1 MIFYLL
7 SQLIP
12 LNSYYFLY
20 VQFLWNSW
28 FFYVFVAPRVSP
40 DIDDGV
46 YEVLKSMQ
54 AADDL
59 VVEDMQSGITENE
72 VLIGWEGDVNE
83 VLAVSDELTIAQV
96 AVFNSI
102 EGHAFRDVVAQK
114 LDALVTLEMAAQQSI
129 RMRMVTSVKDEVKNL
144 FLTNK
149 TAKENAM
156 NQAIAIL
163 TAGPSAKMG
172 KDVVGEAYGVAVK
185 NYQES
190 YSKLPAGTD
199 DILLNLEKE
208 MAAIAV
214 PITFEAVG
222 GNVFETNPI
231 RA

>member
-1 MIFYLL
+1 MGPVFDEGIHEI
-7 SQLIP
+7 LIEAQKHD
-12 LNSYYFLY
+12 LEI
-20 VQFLWNSW
+20 
-28 FFYVFVAPRVSP
+28 
-40 DIDDGV
+40 IDNFNDNI
-46 YEVLKSMQ
+46 
-54 AADDL
+54 A
-59 VVEDMQSGITENE
+59 ENE
-72 VLIGWEGDVNE
+72 VLINWEGDVTE
-83 VLAVSDELTIAQV
+83 VLAISDELTTAQV
-96 AVFNSI
+96 DVFNSI
-102 EGHAFRDVVAQK
+102 EGHAFRDSVAQK

>member
-12 LNSYYFLY
+12 LNAYYFLY

-96 AVFNSI
+96 DVFNSI
-102 EGHAFRDVVAQK
+102 EGHAFRNVVASK

-129 RMRMVTSVKDEVKNL
+129 RMRMVTSVKSEVKNL

-172 KDVVGEAYGVAVK
+172 KDVVGEAYGAAVK
-185 NYQES
+185 TYQEN
-190 YSKLPAGTD
+190 YAKRTEGD
-199 DILLNLEKE
+199 DEIFLALDKD
-208 MAAIAV
+208 MRAV
-214 PITFEAVG
+214 MQPPVFEATG

>member
-1 MIFYLL
+1 MIFYLFL
-7 SQLIP
+7 QLIP

-40 DIDDGV
+40 DIDEGV

-129 RMRMVTSVKDEVKNL
+129 RMRMVTSVKSEVKNL

-172 KDVVGEAYGVAVK
+172 KDVVGEAYGAAVK
-185 NYQES
+185 TYQEN
-190 YSKLPAGTD
+190 YAKRTEGEDEIFLALD
-199 DILLNLEKE
+199 KD
-208 MAAIAV
+208 MRAV
-214 PITFEAVG
+214 MQPPVFEATG

>member
-1 MIFYLL
+1 MGPVFDEGIHEI
-7 SQLIP
+7 LIEAQKHD
-12 LNSYYFLY
+12 LEI
-20 VQFLWNSW
+20 
-28 FFYVFVAPRVSP
+28 
-40 DIDDGV
+40 IDNFNDNI
-46 YEVLKSMQ
+46 
-54 AADDL
+54 A
-59 VVEDMQSGITENE
+59 ENE
-72 VLIGWEGDVNE
+72 VLINWEGDVTE
-83 VLAVSDELTIAQV
+83 VLAISDELTTAQV
-96 AVFNSI
+96 DVFNSI
-102 EGHAFRDVVAQK
+102 EGHAFRDSVAQK

-129 RMRMVTSVKDEVKNL
+129 RMRMVTSVKSEVKNL

>member
-12 LNSYYFLY
+12 LNAYYFLY

-96 AVFNSI
+96 DVFNSI
-102 EGHAFRDVVAQK
+102 EGHAFRNVVA
-114 LDALVTLEMAAQQSI
+114 
-129 RMRMVTSVKDEVKNL
+129 
-144 FLTNK
+144 
-149 TAKENAM
+149 
-156 NQAIAIL
+156 
-163 TAGPSAKMG
+163 
-172 KDVVGEAYGVAVK
+172 
-185 NYQES
+185 
-190 YSKLPAGTD
+190 SKL
-199 DILLNLEKE
+199 
-208 MAAIAV
+208 
-214 PITFEAVG
+214 
-222 GNVFETNPI
+222 ETGESSVRVTCPGQCHAHSPPLVI
-231 RA
+231 SLSLHRYGIQSLYRG

>member
-1 MIFYLL
+1 MY
-7 SQLIP
+7 
-12 LNSYYFLY
+12 
-20 VQFLWNSW
+20 NSW
-28 FFYVFVAPRVSP
+28 LWYSFFAYRMGPVFDEGIHEILIEAQKH
-40 DIDDGV
+40 DLEIIDNFNDNI
-46 YEVLKSMQ
+46 
-54 AADDL
+54 A
-59 VVEDMQSGITENE
+59 ENE
-72 VLIGWEGDVNE
+72 VLINWEGDVTE
-83 VLAVSDELTIAQV
+83 VLAISDELTTAQV
-96 AVFNSI
+96 DVFNSI
-102 EGHAFRDVVAQK
+102 EGHAFRDSVAQK

>member
-1 MIFYLL
+1 MNLEIL
-7 SQLIP
+7 
-12 LNSYYFLY
+12 FLY
-20 VQFLWNSW
+20 NSW
-28 FFYVFVAPRVSP
+28 LWYSFFSYRMGPVFDEGIHEILIEAQKH
-40 DIDDGV
+40 DLEIIDNFNDNI
-46 YEVLKSMQ
+46 
-54 AADDL
+54 A
-59 VVEDMQSGITENE
+59 ENE
-72 VLIGWEGDVNE
+72 VLINWEGDVTE
-83 VLAVSDELTIAQV
+83 VLAISDELTTAQV
-96 AVFNSI
+96 DVFNSI
-102 EGHAFRDVVAQK
+102 EGHAFRDSVASK

-199 DILLNLEKE
+199 DILLNLEKD

>member
-1 MIFYLL
+1 MY
-7 SQLIP
+7 
-12 LNSYYFLY
+12 
-20 VQFLWNSW
+20 NSW
-28 FFYVFVAPRVSP
+28 LWYSFFAYRMGPVFDEGIHEILIEAQKH
-40 DIDDGV
+40 DLEIIDNFNDNI
-46 YEVLKSMQ
+46 
-54 AADDL
+54 A
-59 VVEDMQSGITENE
+59 ENE
-72 VLIGWEGDVNE
+72 VLINWEGDVTE
-83 VLAVSDELTIAQV
+83 VLAISDELTTAQV
-96 AVFNSI
+96 DVFNSI
-102 EGHAFRDVVAQK
+102 EGHAFRDSVAQK

-129 RMRMVTSVKDEVKNL
+129 RMRMVTSVKSEVKNL